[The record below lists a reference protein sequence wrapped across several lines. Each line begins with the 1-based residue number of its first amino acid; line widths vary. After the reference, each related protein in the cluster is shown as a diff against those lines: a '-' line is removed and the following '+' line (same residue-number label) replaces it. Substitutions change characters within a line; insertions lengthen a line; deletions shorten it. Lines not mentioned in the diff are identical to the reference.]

1 MQSLV
6 TLVLCMSL
14 LRPNGRFIPL
24 CPLFRYTMSDF
35 SLEMVSIPRIQ
46 LDQILIQMQR
56 AEGICRKARPASRH
70 PDKAELMAEPTTFY
84 SGASGYAGATMR
96 DVIQQIE
103 SHLPLE

>member
-1 MQSLV
+1 
-6 TLVLCMSL
+6 
-14 LRPNGRFIPL
+14 
-24 CPLFRYTMSDF
+24 MSDF
-35 SLEMVSIPRIQ
+35 SFEMVSIPRVQ

-70 PDKAELMAEPTTFY
+70 PDKEELMAEPTTFY

-103 SHLPLE
+103 TYLPLK

>member
-1 MQSLV
+1 
-6 TLVLCMSL
+6 MSEF
-14 LRPNGRFIPL
+14 NF
-24 CPLFRYTMSDF
+24 
-35 SLEMVSIPRIQ
+35 EMVSLPRVQ

-70 PDKAELMAEPTTFY
+70 PDMDELMAEPTEFY

-103 SHLPLE
+103 SYLPLQ

>member
-1 MQSLV
+1 
-6 TLVLCMSL
+6 
-14 LRPNGRFIPL
+14 
-24 CPLFRYTMSDF
+24 MSDYSF
-35 SLEMVSIPRIQ
+35 EMVSIPRVQ

-84 SGASGYAGATMR
+84 SGASGHAGACLR

-103 SHLPLE
+103 SHLPLD

>member
-1 MQSLV
+1 
-6 TLVLCMSL
+6 MSEF
-14 LRPNGRFIPL
+14 NF
-24 CPLFRYTMSDF
+24 
-35 SLEMVSIPRIQ
+35 EMVSIPRIQ

-96 DVIQQIE
+96 DVIQQLE
-103 SHLPLE
+103 SYIPLK